1 MGSSLRVHSDNL
13 RTKRRMM
20 AEESAAKVALKLMFP
35 LIFCIFPTVLMV
47 LIGPAVIQIMRTLM
61 PAMSGAH

>member
-1 MGSSLRVHSDNL
+1 MGASLRVHSDNL

-20 AEESAAKVALKLMFP
+20 AEECAAKIALKLMFP

-47 LIGPAVIQIMRTLM
+47 LIGPAAIQIMRTLM
-61 PAMSGAH
+61 PAMAATQ